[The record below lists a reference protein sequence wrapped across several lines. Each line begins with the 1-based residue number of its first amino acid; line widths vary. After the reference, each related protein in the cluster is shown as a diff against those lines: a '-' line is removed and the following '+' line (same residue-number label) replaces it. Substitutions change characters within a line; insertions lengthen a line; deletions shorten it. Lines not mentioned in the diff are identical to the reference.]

1 MRDHMPII
9 ILLVVQLL
17 NGLVISA
24 QRFFFPIY
32 VQETLGLT
40 AVVVSTFVS
49 VAQAA
54 GMVAAIV
61 GGSLN
66 DVLGRKWTLILGVA
80 LLIVSGLVYFVRI
93 PLLIGFLW
101 TVNGLAMTLTS
112 LGAQG
117 YLLGAT
123 DGKRLGLFSA
133 LYNWGFT
140 LGGALGSP
148 VAGRLLDSRGYTT
161 FAIVLLVVGGLNA
174 VLAVLSMPRLMSTRV
189 ADAVPHFRIALTEYA
204 TLLRRPRVWRLSWLR
219 FLPTCYYGMSLV
231 LIPLFI
237 HAQAGTKSAVAVF
250 VTVSQV
256 VATLAQLVVGSVAD
270 RFGPR
275 LPTLGMTA
283 LVAVAGFG
291 IAGAREWLSG
301 LVVFGVLGAAAAW
314 SLSTL
319 MPMLVADAACPH
331 EHGRVL
337 GALSLVW
344 NLAMI
349 LSTMIG
355 GALAEVHK
363 GLPFAIAGLL
373 SVVSF
378 AVGFRFFGGAQGQ
391 GGLD

>member
-1 MRDHMPII
+1 MLFR
-9 ILLVVQLL
+9 
-17 NGLVISA
+17 SA
-24 QRFFFPIY
+24 
-32 VQETLGLT
+32 
-40 AVVVSTFVS
+40 
-49 VAQAA
+49 
-54 GMVAAIV
+54 
-61 GGSLN
+61 
-66 DVLGRKWTLILGVA
+66 
-80 LLIVSGLVYFVRI
+80 
-93 PLLIGFLW
+93 
-101 TVNGLAMTLTS
+101 S

-123 DGKRLGLFSA
+123 DGRRLGLFSA

-140 LGGALGSP
+140 LGGALGSHM
-148 VAGRLLDSRGYTT
+148 AGWILDSRGYRT
-161 FAIVLLVVGGLNA
+161 FAIALLAVGGLNA
-174 VLAVLSMPRLMSTRV
+174 LLAVLSMPRLVSSEV
-189 ADAVPHFRIALTEYA
+189 ADAATHFRTALAGYVN
-204 TLLRRPRVWRLSWLR
+204 LLRQPRVRRLSWLR

-237 HAQAGTKSAVAVF
+237 HAQTGTKTAVAVF

-256 VATLAQLVVGSVAD
+256 VATLAQLAVGSLAD

-319 MPMLVADAACPH
+319 MPMLVADTAYCH

-349 LSTMIG
+349 LSTMVG

-373 SVVSF
+373 NIVSLV
-378 AVGFRFFGGAQGQ
+378 VGFRFFGGAGRPRA
-391 GGLD
+391 LD